1 MRSAAFALAG
11 ALLAGIAVGGEVY
24 VTKDAQGNPV
34 YTDTPQTIPAQKLG
48 IQSSSTDPATVQS
61 RYSDEMKKYATDDAA
76 ASKAAATQADAAKA
90 QALSAEDKA
99 KRCADARN
107 RYQAAMSSY
116 RLYETGPDGTR
127 RYLDSAEIDSVRI
140 DAKKVM
146 DDFCGGQ

>member
-1 MRSAAFALAG
+1 MRAIMLLTAVVLAG
-11 ALLAGIAVGGEVY
+11 TAGAGEVY

-48 IQSSSTDPATVQS
+48 IQSSSTDPTTVQS
-61 RYSDEMKKYATDDAA
+61 RYSDEMKKYASDDAA

-90 QALSAEDKA
+90 QTLSAEDKA

-127 RYLDSAEIDSVRI
+127 RYLDSAEIDAVRI